1 MSRKLIPLL
10 ASTLLA
16 LVSFV
21 TPTSATYASNT
32 STSSATNPCTRS
44 VIASMKGGS
53 YSHVPAYGNNQRCYI
68 ESGMENNGV
77 TVLQHSLNQCYG
89 YHLVED
95 GVYGRHSRDAVTWV
109 QRHRNLTPDGVVRT
123 LNPQQHDVG
132 HLRVLNVDAP
142 TRTQFDVVGRGE
154 LEPTSPHS

>member
-21 TPTSATYASNT
+21 TPASTTYASNT
-32 STSSATNPCTRS
+32 STSSATKPCTRS
-44 VIASMKGGS
+44 VIASMMGGS
-53 YSHVPAYGNNQRCYI
+53 YSYVPAYGNNQRCYI

-109 QRHRNLTPDGVVRT
+109 QRHRNLTPDGVYGPST
-123 LNPQQHDVG
+123 HNNMTWDTFGPE
-132 HLRVLNVDAP
+132 
-142 TRTQFDVVGRGE
+142 RGCAY
-154 LEPTSPHS
+154 PHAV